1 VSSDRRRLHGDYA
14 DRARRLALDAV
25 PAGDPYGPVIEELQ
39 RPGLGLPPALC
50 LATCAVH
57 GGSIDDAMP
66 VAAALVLLERAL
78 EVRDDVRHGRTTL
91 GGQESISKR
100 HGVAAALDAADAM
113 AAIATALLH
122 SGLGPLDCRRSIAVA
137 AEFDRI
143 VRHTLE
149 GRAMELGWRG
159 HRKADA
165 ELAHYVRMAVG
176 RTAWHKTTGPMR
188 VGAIVATGR
197 VDDTF
202 AVPFGTN
209 LGVVYDMACDIAGDC
224 VTGIREGRPTV
235 MMIHLMGQGSDG
247 DRDHDRL
254 IRYLQRP
261 AERTEGNS
269 RWVCEQMSTAPVRDR
284 AMEHLAG
291 VARAGIDTAW
301 ESFGRRT
308 DSTDR
313 QLLLSA
319 VPDTLAALTVP

>member
-1 VSSDRRRLHGDYA
+1 MSSDPRRLQRDYA

-50 LATCAVH
+50 LAACAVH

-78 EVRDDVRHGRTTL
+78 EVRDDVRHGRATR
-91 GGQESISKR
+91 GGQESISER

-113 AAIATALLH
+113 AAIAAALMH
-122 SGLGPLDCRRSIAVA
+122 SGFGPLDCRRSFAVA
-137 AEFDRI
+137 AEFDRM

-159 HRKADA
+159 DRPADV

-188 VGAIVATGR
+188 AGAIIATGR

-202 AVPFGTN
+202 AVAFGSN
-209 LGVVYDMACDIAGDC
+209 LGVLYDMASDIAGDC
-224 VTGIREGRPTV
+224 AAWIREGRPSV
-235 MMIHLMGQGSDG
+235 MMIHLMTQSLDG
-247 DRDHDRL
+247 ARDRL
-254 IRYLQRP
+254 VRYLERP
-261 AERTEGNS
+261 AERTDRNS
-269 RWVCEQMSTAPVRDR
+269 RWVCEQMSKARARDHAVER
-284 AMEHLAG
+284 LRG
-291 VARAGIDTAW
+291 VAKAGIDAAW
-301 ESFGRRT
+301 ASFGRRT
-308 DSTDR
+308 DSPDR
-313 QLLLSA
+313 RLLLGA